1 MRATSPRICLPLTD
15 LMRASTI
22 GRSRRRA
29 SALLI
34 AAAALAGG
42 CGQPANQPQAAGDAA
57 AGRAALERH
66 QCGAC
71 HDIPGVPQ
79 ATGVVGPPLAAYSR
93 RVYIAGKLPQ
103 QEDLLARWIRDAP
116 SFAPQTAMPAVAV
129 TATEARD
136 IVAYLYRLE

>member
-1 MRATSPRICLPLTD
+1 MVA
-15 LMRASTI
+15 
-22 GRSRRRA
+22 RRWRCA
-29 SALLI
+29 SALLV
-34 AAAALAGG
+34 AAAVLAGG
-42 CGQPANQPQAAGDAA
+42 CGQPANLPLAAGDAA

-71 HDIPGVPQ
+71 HDIPGVAQ
-79 ATGVVGPPLAAYSR
+79 ATGAVGPPLAAYSR

-103 QEDLLARWIRDAP
+103 DADLLARWIRDAP
-116 SFAPQTAMPAVAV
+116 SLAPQTAMPAVAV

>member
-1 MRATSPRICLPLTD
+1 MILAAELT
-15 LMRASTI
+15 
-22 GRSRRRA
+22 
-29 SALLI
+29 
-34 AAAALAGG
+34 GG
-42 CGQPANQPQAAGDAA
+42 CEQSANLPQAAGDAA

-116 SFAPQTAMPAVAV
+116 SLAPQTAMPAVAV